1 MSLRSLLRAVP
12 ATVRR
17 DFVATLFVQFLVLG
31 IGLYLF
37 HLVAE
42 RGSVDGFA
50 FYQIARSVVSTV
62 QPAVLL
68 GLGVSL
74 YRFLPRTV
82 HTTRRLALQA
92 MSIEAG
98 LVTAV
103 ALAGAVAG
111 DEIAALLGLPGGR
124 SATTAV
130 LITLAGSSLCA
141 VALAALRGA
150 GQVAASNLALGI
162 GGGVVPLAAFAAT
175 DRIEDFLLLQGL
187 ATAVVGIGAT
197 FAVRRR
203 RPPAPST
210 SPAPEPDVKTLIAYG
225 VRRMP
230 GELALPAL
238 FTVPTLAVAV
248 TTTGGEDAGYVGF
261 TTSAVTLICSVF
273 AMLTPVLMPR
283 LSRLF
288 HHGGVHRAV
297 RRRLAVLPLLAAVVA
312 TLPTGVIIL
321 FAPPMVHGFLGPE
334 FDAAVPVLR
343 LGVLAA
349 VPLAMFYTARP
360 VLDVL
365 FEAKPMSR
373 LLVACL
379 TVEVVM
385 TAVGTR
391 FLTPSYASMLGLLSA
406 ATVLGLT
413 GVGLAATALRRSP
426 S

>member
-17 DFVATLFVQFLVLG
+17 DFAATLLVQFLVLG

-62 QPAVLL
+62 QPALLL

-82 HTTRRLALQA
+82 HTTRRLARQA
-92 MSIEAG
+92 LAIEAG
-98 LVTAV
+98 LVTA
-103 ALAGAVAG
+103 ATLAGAVAG
-111 DEIAALLGLPGGR
+111 DEIAALLGLPGG
-124 SATTAV
+124 SATVAV
-130 LITLAGSSLCA
+130 LITLGGSSLCA
-141 VALAALRGA
+141 VGLAALRGA
-150 GQVAASNLALGI
+150 GQVVASNLAAGI
-162 GGGVVPLAAFAAT
+162 GGAVVPLAAFAAT

-187 ATAVVGIGAT
+187 ATAVVGLGAT
-197 FAVRRR
+197 FVVRRR

-210 SPAPEPDVKTLIAYG
+210 STAPEPDIKTLIAYG

-283 LSRLF
+283 ISRLF
-288 HHGGVHRAV
+288 HHGGEHRAV
-297 RRRLAVLPLLAAVVA
+297 RRLLAVLPLLAAVAA

-321 FAPPMVHGFLGPE
+321 FASPMVHGFLGPE

-360 VLDVL
+360 ALDVL
-365 FEAKPMSR
+365 FEAKAMSW

-379 TVEVVM
+379 MVEVV
-385 TAVGTR
+385 TTVVGTR

-413 GVGLAATALRRSP
+413 AVGLAANALRRSP
-426 S
+426 A

>member
-17 DFVATLFVQFLVLG
+17 DFVATLLVQFLVLG

-42 RGSVDGFA
+42 RGSVDGFS

-92 MSIEAG
+92 LSIEAG
-98 LVTAV
+98 LVTTV
-103 ALAGAVAG
+103 TLAGAVAG
-111 DEIAALLGLPGGR
+111 GEIAALLGLPGGR

-150 GQVAASNLALGI
+150 GQVVASNLTAGI
-162 GGGVVPLAAFAAT
+162 GGAVVPLAAFAAT

-187 ATAVVGIGAT
+187 ATAVVGLGAT

-210 SPAPEPDVKTLIAYG
+210 STAPEPDVRTLIAYG
-225 VRRMP
+225 IRRMP

-238 FTVPTLAVAV
+238 FTLPTLAVAV

-288 HHGGVHRAV
+288 HHGGEHRAV
-297 RRRLAVLPLLAAVVA
+297 RRRLAVLPLLAGVVA

-360 VLDVL
+360 SLDVL
-365 FEAKPMSR
+365 FEAKPMSQ

-379 TVEVVM
+379 LVEVVM
-385 TAVGTR
+385 IAVGTR

-413 GVGLAATALRRSP
+413 AVGLAANALRRSP